1 MKTLKVTF
9 ESGKV
14 LKYTGSFSERMA
26 YRVRIMENEE
36 RRARFG
42 QETDKAI
49 KFETVEC
56 EY

>member
-1 MKTLKVTF
+1 
-9 ESGKV
+9 
-14 LKYTGSFSERMA
+14 MA